1 MSGLTWNALH
11 TASKDDPELAK
22 RAQHYLYRTTLEFYD
37 YEKDPDALNNL
48 IDDSSH
54 QEIIQTHLE
63 KLLQLMEETGD
74 HELPN
79 FIKTFNIT
87 KE

>member
-1 MSGLTWNALH
+1 MTLNSPNGRNITSTAPLWN
-11 TASKDDPELAK
+11 
-22 RAQHYLYRTTLEFYD
+22 YD

-54 QEIIQTHLE
+54 QKMIQTHLK